1 MRGLGGMTDAINALF
16 ASAGVSVPVWFF
28 PALLGIG
35 FAYLLPH
42 IRQNRRTQQAREAI
56 KTGAEEGGSAHPDF
70 SKSVL
75 SLAQGHPTTLLVIA
89 TEAHKRGLLGLSR
102 DALMALESTGK
113 YKGDCR
119 RLRQQ
124 LDGPPPIHAEAEIAA
139 IEKLVAQGLY
149 GMAQVRIDRG
159 RLHWPDRSDWA
170 DWETRMQVE
179 E

>member
-16 ASAGVSVPVWFF
+16 ASAGVAVPVWFF
-28 PALLGIG
+28 PVLLSIG

-56 KTGAEEGGSAHPDF
+56 KTGAEEGGSTHPDF
-70 SKSVL
+70 RARVL
-75 SLAQGHPTTLLVIA
+75 GLAQGHPTTLLVIA

-102 DALMALESTGK
+102 DALLALERTGK
-113 YKGDCR
+113 HKTDCR

-159 RLHWPDRSDWA
+159 RLHWPERREWA
-170 DWETRMQVE
+170 DWQAKMRTE